1 MDEQINNF
9 KLKRQYRLGIADE
22 NNYILAYNGYKCVF
36 LNPISA
42 FILKCVLTMPY
53 HNAKIFIGEAL
64 GMTEIESKSHID
76 KLTERLSNYL
86 EVDNKDREY
95 VEDLKNELLVIL
107 NQKKNYVCPVQ
118 KSRVPRKVKF
128 YLTDYCPRQ
137 CIYCFA
143 GAKYSKV
150 RMHNSD
156 FLSVDRFKTIIK
168 EADQIGVKEIEIS
181 GGDPFAV
188 DNIFD
193 YISVMIKYFSG
204 DWSVSTKAL
213 LTKQDINI
221 LKTIGLREMQVSID
235 SSNPSTADKLMG
247 VRGAFNEVVTTIDNI
262 IEVGITLCT
271 NTVITSLN
279 IFEVPELFDF
289 LIKKGTKYIR
299 FSYYY
304 MSGNRHKDLLFPSNE
319 QFKWLNEKMKPL
331 VIQAREKGIYTD
343 FYPHDANIKQN
354 NEKNRSFCGGFT
366 DAMSVRYDGG
376 VLFCDSLN
384 HCEDFIS
391 GNLKQESI
399 LEAWNSPASRNMN
412 DPDYFYERYRGT
424 RCYTCHMFRNCFY
437 KRCYV
442 RTYNEYGRY
451 FDIDPACPFGNGDY
465 VIKS

>member
-1 MDEQINNF
+1 MVEKINNY
-9 KLKRQYRLGIADE
+9 KLKRQYRLGIAEE

-42 FILKCVLTMPY
+42 FMLKCVLSMPY
-53 HNAKIFIGEAL
+53 HSARKFIEETL
-64 GMTEIESKSHID
+64 GMTEIESKSQID
-76 KLTERLSNYL
+76 KLIKRLSNYL
-86 EVDNKDREY
+86 EADNKDRG
-95 VEDLKNELLVIL
+95 DTAGLTDELLVIL
-107 NQKKNYVCPVQ
+107 NQRKNYICPVQ

-128 YLTDYCPRQ
+128 YLTDFCPRQ

-143 GAKYSKV
+143 GAKYSKI

-193 YISVMIKYFSG
+193 YISIMIKYFSG

-213 LTKQDINI
+213 LTKQDVN
-221 LKTIGLREMQVSID
+221 LLAAIGLREMQVSID
-235 SSNPSTADKLMG
+235 SVNPSIADKLMG
-247 VRGAFNEVVTTIDNI
+247 IKGALNEVLTTIDNI
-262 IEVGITLCT
+262 LEAGITLCT

-279 IFEVPELFDF
+279 IFDVPELFDF
-289 LIKKGTKYIR
+289 LIKKGTKFIR

-319 QFKWLNEKMKPL
+319 QFEWLNEKMIPL
-331 VIQAREKGIYTD
+331 VNRAREMGIYTD
-343 FYPHDANIKQN
+343 FYPHDANTKQN

-366 DAMSVRYDGG
+366 DSLSVRYDGG

-399 LEAWNSPASRNMN
+399 LEAWNSQASSNMN
-412 DPDYFYERYRGT
+412 NPDFFYERYKGT

-437 KRCYV
+437 KRCYI
-442 RTYNEYGRY
+442 RTYNECGRY
-451 FDIDPACPFGNGDY
+451 FDVDPACPFGNDDY